1 MMFSIVATL
10 LVLAQGND
18 SLLQRIEQRA
28 AADSGAY
35 VGVAYLDLGSSDT
48 LFLNADSSFHAAST
62 MKVPVMIELFR
73 RARSGSFRMN
83 QGLLV
88 VNQFASLV
96 DGSPFTL
103 DPASDSDSSLYLRL
117 GERVRVDSLLWRM
130 ITRSSNLATNTLI
143 TLVGADAVTRDMRQL
158 GANRIQV
165 LRGVEDGKAF
175 DRGLNNTTTARD
187 LSIILRAIQDGAAAP
202 PAETRAMISILLAQ
216 EFNDRIPAGLP
227 PGTRV
232 AHKTGD
238 ITAVAHDAAI
248 VYPPERPPYV
258 LVVLTRGIKDGTKSS
273 KLIADI
279 SAMVYAHNTALHSRT
294 RPQTSAK

>member
-1 MMFSIVATL
+1 MFLIAAALLAVA
-10 LVLAQGND
+10 QSND
-18 SLLQRIEQRA
+18 SLHQQVERRI

-35 VGVAYLDLGSSDT
+35 VGVAYVDLASADT
-48 LFLNADSSFHAAST
+48 LFINADSSFHAAST

-73 RARSGSFRMN
+73 RARGGSFRMN
-83 QGLLV
+83 QELLV

-103 DPASDSDSSLYLRL
+103 DEASDSDSSLYQRV

-143 TLVGADAVTRDMRQL
+143 TLVGADAVTRTMREL
-158 GANRIQV
+158 GANRLQV

-175 DRGLNNTTTARD
+175 ERGLNNTTTARD
-187 LSIILRAIQDGAAAP
+187 LAIILRAIQDGKAVRGDA
-202 PAETRAMISILLAQ
+202 TREMLAVLLAQ

-227 PGTRV
+227 PGVRV

-248 VYPPERPPYV
+248 VYPADRPPYV
-258 LVVLTRGIKDGTKSS
+258 LVVLTRGIKDEKKSS

-279 SAMVYAHNTALHSRT
+279 SAMVYAHNTEFHSRT
-294 RPQTSAK
+294 LRQTSAQ